1 MDLSCYLD
9 NYRKITGSP
18 LVYPQTVCLF
28 FVQTV
33 YCLVGKVIHMRE
45 IQSRGA
51 TLGGI
56 LEAIDMLI

>member
-18 LVYPQTVCLF
+18 LIYPQMICLF

-33 YCLVGKVIHMRE
+33 YGLVGKVIHMRE

-51 TLGGI
+51 TLGGT
-56 LEAIDMLI
+56 